1 MTKYEA
7 PHMNFYLGLS
17 MIGLVIVE
25 AQVVVEFLKM
35 RLYLRNFQ
43 QIEQKISLRFWSVNL
58 TENSNLKK

>member
-7 PHMNFYLGLS
+7 QNMNSYLGLS
-17 MIGLVIVE
+17 MIGSVLVE

>member
-7 PHMNFYLGLS
+7 QNMNSYLGLS
-17 MIGLVIVE
+17 MIGSVFVE

>member
-1 MTKYEA
+1 MKYEA
-7 PHMNFYLGLS
+7 PCMNFYLGLS
-17 MIGLVIVE
+17 MIESVLVE

-58 TENSNLKK
+58 TENSDLKK